1 MLLREV
7 EMGQVLVG
15 TASWMDKSLIA
26 SGWYPPEIKTPQE
39 RLRFYADRFRVVE
52 VDSSYYA
59 LPTARNAQLWAQ
71 RTPQGFV
78 FDVKAFRLFTGHHT
92 PPEAFPKDIRE
103 AVGPTDKKNL
113 YYQDLPEEITAEM
126 WRRFVTAL
134 VPLKQ
139 AEKLGAIVLQ
149 FPPWFVFRRA
159 SLERILNCVRH
170 LAGYK
175 VAVEFRNRTWFDE
188 KHRPDVLAFVREHD
202 LVHVVVDEPQGF
214 SSSIPAVWEVT
225 SPERRSSGST
235 AATAR
240 RG

>member
-1 MLLREV
+1 
-7 EMGQVLVG
+7 
-15 TASWMDKSLIA
+15 
-26 SGWYPPEIKTPQE
+26 
-39 RLRFYADRFRVVE
+39 VVE